1 MVRLKTSPPTNSRGD
16 SLLGDARAAVVTEAI
31 MNAPGMGDLL
41 MGIFEDFD
49 RFTTMSLG
57 LMRHNLNRVLAEFPS
72 AKEEE
77 IAARVARLHNGGN
90 WRLPMAGLTG
100 ANDAYGYVKRFI
112 GINRGEG
119 EWRSLRCVENF
130 GPNVTTVGP
139 GTAGQ
144 GIGGLEMRRL
154 TLP

>member
-1 MVRLKTSPPTNSRGD
+1 M
-16 SLLGDARAAVVTEAI
+16 VTEAI
-31 MNAPGMGDLL
+31 MNAPGVRDLL

-57 LMRHNLNRVLAEFPS
+57 LMRHNLNRVLAAFPN
-72 AKEEE
+72 ANEEE
-77 IAARVARLHNGGN
+77 IAARVARLHNGGT
-90 WRLPMAGLTG
+90 WRAPLAQLLGAGDSY
-100 ANDAYGYVKRFI
+100 NYVKRFL